1 MSWQHKAG
9 GSLMWEAFG
18 AEQQKLLT
26 DALESGEATVEFIL
40 GKNTFVV
47 DLKAMTQTNK
57 ADKQRVRKVR
67 YYVQG
72 NEKKFINAPEKW
84 LASDGFAKCGEHEQN
99 VYKFLIEA
107 AVANTTFQGTG
118 PLEQRMPEAIVWA
131 GGVRARMFHNSGWP
145 VTISLTILGCSEH
158 GDIHVNCGH
167 YLFERAEFTN
177 GVVRPRAG
185 YVTLAFGPDGKRS
198 VFVVDP
204 AAKAFEH
211 ESYGDFNW
219 GESVHCTL
227 EAVQ

>member
-1 MSWQHKAG
+1 MLRSV
-9 GSLMWEAFG
+9 
-18 AEQQKLLT
+18 
-26 DALESGEATVEFIL
+26 GE
-40 GKNTFVV
+40 
-47 DLKAMTQTNK
+47 
-57 ADKQRVRKVR
+57 R
-67 YYVQG
+67 
-72 NEKKFINAPEKW
+72 
-84 LASDGFAKCGEHEQN
+84 EQN
-99 VYKFLIEA
+99 VYRFLIEA
-107 AVANTTFQGTG
+107 AKAGTTFQGTG

-131 GGVRARMFHNSGWP
+131 GGLRARMFHNSGWP

-219 GESVHCTL
+219 GESVRSQRSCRTSFHPLVERRKHQMSRQQWFSTRRAWKHCN
-227 EAVQ
+227 AN